1 MTASVIWSA
10 TSTPWLAPV
19 GLVLALVGETGLAQ
33 QAGPEPAL
41 QYVTQS
47 VIGGEA
53 LAGSQGVVTVNM
65 AAGDF
70 NLQIN
75 GAAIALNLDA
85 QRGMGIA
92 EAGIGMQQHVQT
104 VGYTNPDLAVAAI
117 RDSAFQNASGLI
129 SVNQV
134 SGVANAQA
142 NEFALVLGF
151 AGNEVSEDALAQ
163 SFSNATQVNVELGP
177 VRAREVSVADTSF
190 RGAQG
195 VAQVTQTAG
204 SWNATTNSF
213 ALRITVDA
221 NQ

>member
-1 MTASVIWSA
+1 MRPSVIWSA
-10 TSTPWLAPV
+10 TSTPWRTPV
-19 GLVLALVGETGLAQ
+19 CLVLALVGETGLAQ
-33 QAGPEPAL
+33 QAGLEPAF

-53 LAGSQGVVTVNM
+53 MGGSQGVMTVNM

-70 NLQIN
+70 NLQFN

-92 EAGIGMQQHVQT
+92 EAGIGVQQHVQT

-117 RDSAFQNASGLI
+117 RDNAFQNASGLI

-163 SFSNATQVNVELGP
+163 SFSNAIQVNVEPGP

-221 NQ
+221 N